1 GNTIIYATFNEEM
14 KTSGD
19 GSVLNKDNYRLG
31 GEALPEGVTLAMFG
45 SDGKKV
51 KITFKTEKL
60 KVSESAEGLD
70 LIARVADK
78 AGNSVNAWGE
88 GIDKLTAKIK
98 KEDAP
103 KVTEVS
109 LISADKIEI
118 VIDKKL
124 SRYPANGFIVI
135 KGNGEGKPLGGIS
148 YKYED
153 GKSIIT
159 GTLQSDV
166 KPNDPSDVDGYKL
179 EIVEGK
185 IQSDTGMY
193 LTGGVVVERF
203 EDKYAPSFK
212 DIKPVA
218 GSVYGIAIEFD
229 EDIKIDEALAATDLV
244 VTDRKGNKLVPGK
257 DYTVKLADVT
267 VGKDGKVT
275 EVTESGPTAAY
286 LFIEFDADYT
296 VVDGDY
302 KVSTKDDIHYITD
315 ANNNIANT
323 FKDKKAKLKD

>member
-1 GNTIIYATFNEEM
+1 MTAIIVEE
-14 KTSGD
+14 D
-19 GSVLNKDNYRLG
+19 V
-31 GEALPEGVTLAMFG
+31 PE
-45 SDGKKV
+45 
-51 KITFKTEKL
+51 
-60 KVSESAEGLD
+60 
-70 LIARVADK
+70 
-78 AGNSVNAWGE
+78 
-88 GIDKLTAKIK
+88 
-98 KEDAP
+98 
-103 KVTEVS
+103 VTEVS

-135 KGNGEGKPLGGIS
+135 KGEGEGKPLGGIS

-203 EDKYAPSFK
+203 EDKYAPSLK
-212 DIKPVA
+212 DIKGAVVE
-218 GSVYGIAIEFD
+218 SVYGIAIEFD
-229 EDIKIDEALAATDLV
+229 EDIEIDEALAATDLV
-244 VTDRKGNKLVPGK
+244 VVDRKGNTLVAGK

-267 VGKDGKVT
+267 VEDGKVT
-275 EVTESGPTAAY
+275 KVSILAASEKTAY
-286 LFIEFDADYT
+286 LFIKFGAEYT

-323 FKDKKAKLKD
+323 FKDKKAKLID